1 MNSII
6 ILSLLSLIISSGIAY
21 LLLPIIIQFAASKNL
36 MDQPDHRKTHAV
48 SVSALG
54 GIAIFFGTW
63 IPTMIVCLY
72 FCDVS
77 ILWIF
82 VAALIL
88 FVVSLGDDLFNLSA
102 KKRLLFQM
110 ILGSGLYH
118 AGFELPIHLLINVP
132 ADFSIINYLSTL
144 FFILLL
150 INAYNFIDGIDGLA
164 GGLGIIATT
173 IFGIYFALSGQVFF
187 AVLAFGLI
195 GALISFLR
203 FNFNG
208 AEIFMGDNGST
219 MIGLLLAIFSIQL
232 INTSSFENLWSSA
245 FALSV
250 LLIPIMDLF
259 KVAFARILNGRS
271 PFSAD
276 RTHIHHQLLGL
287 GLSVTQSCYLLY
299 AFNILVVL
307 SVLFIGQ
314 FNPIIAFSLLP
325 FLVLGYYTTIKIAQ
339 VKLRGSVWMFKVLES
354 KRT

>member
-1 MNSII
+1 
-6 ILSLLSLIISSGIAY
+6 
-21 LLLPIIIQFAASKNL
+21 
-36 MDQPDHRKTHAV
+36 
-48 SVSALG
+48 
-54 GIAIFFGTW
+54 
-63 IPTMIVCLY
+63 
-72 FCDVS
+72 
-77 ILWIF
+77 
-82 VAALIL
+82 
-88 FVVSLGDDLFNLSA
+88 
-102 KKRLLFQM
+102 
-110 ILGSGLYH
+110 
-118 AGFELPIHLLINVP
+118 
-132 ADFSIINYLSTL
+132 
-144 FFILLL
+144 
-150 INAYNFIDGIDGLA
+150 
-164 GGLGIIATT
+164 
-173 IFGIYFALSGQVFF
+173 
-187 AVLAFGLI
+187 
-195 GALISFLR
+195 
-203 FNFNG
+203 
-208 AEIFMGDNGST
+208 MGDNGST